1 MRQPDRAEDGEGAG
15 AAMMAIATLFG
26 VGRAP
31 LVPGT
36 AGTLAA
42 LPLVWAAGHWLPA
55 WGFAVATLA
64 IAALAVWS
72 AGAAARRLGRPD
84 PGVVVIDE
92 AAGLFVTLLFM
103 DLDAP
108 TLAAGFVLFRVMD
121 VLKPP
126 PARWCERLPGG
137 WGIVTDDL
145 VAGLYANLG
154 VRIARGLAAGLLA

>member
-1 MRQPDRAEDGEGAG
+1 MSRGHAAAGRAPVAL
-15 AAMMAIATLFG
+15 AIATLLG
-26 VGRAP
+26 AGRSPVA
-31 LVPGT
+31 PGT

-42 LPLVWAAGHWLPA
+42 LPFAWAAGAWLPA
-55 WGFAVATLA
+55 WGFAAVTVAL
-64 IAALAVWS
+64 AALAVWS
-72 AGAAARRLGRPD
+72 AGEAARRLGAHD

-92 AAGLFVTLLFM
+92 AAGLFVTLAFV
-103 DLDAP
+103 DP
-108 TLAAGFVLFRVMD
+108 GTFTLLAGFLLFRAMD

-154 VRIARGLAAGLLA
+154 VRAAGSLYDRFF